1 MTNLFVGLH
10 LFQWGVSHF
19 FYIVDVRENGEGM
32 VNMLT
37 VKNISKIYGETI
49 QYEAL
54 KDINFMIEEGE
65 FVAIMGPSGSGKSTL
80 LNILATIDTPTSG
93 TVTLN
98 EENPHRLNSEQ
109 IAVFRREKLVFVFQ
123 SFNLLPTL
131 TVEENIVL
139 PLTLSGESV
148 HGMKR
153 KVAEIAPK
161 LGIEQLLHKRI
172 SEISGGQAQRVA
184 VARAMIHHPQLVL
197 ADEPTGN
204 LDTKA
209 SKDVMRLFKQLNEE
223 EQATLL
229 MVTHDPLSASY
240 CRRILFIKDGKLISD
255 IHQASTQEVFYQ
267 EIMQQLAQLEGINDE
282 F

>member
-10 LFQWGVSHF
+10 LFEWGVSHF
-19 FYIVDVRENGEGM
+19 FYIVDERENGEGM

-37 VKNISKIYGETI
+37 VKNISKIYGETV

-109 IAVFRREKLVFVFQ
+109 IAVFRREKLGFVFQ

-148 HGMKR
+148 RGMKR

>member
-1 MTNLFVGLH
+1 
-10 LFQWGVSHF
+10 
-19 FYIVDVRENGEGM
+19 
-32 VNMLT
+32 
-37 VKNISKIYGETI
+37 
-49 QYEAL
+49 
-54 KDINFMIEEGE
+54 
-65 FVAIMGPSGSGKSTL
+65 
-80 LNILATIDTPTSG
+80 
-93 TVTLN
+93 
-98 EENPHRLNSEQ
+98 
-109 IAVFRREKLVFVFQ
+109 
-123 SFNLLPTL
+123 
-131 TVEENIVL
+131 
-139 PLTLSGESV
+139 
-148 HGMKR
+148 
-153 KVAEIAPK
+153 
-161 LGIEQLLHKRI
+161 
-172 SEISGGQAQRVA
+172 
-184 VARAMIHHPQLVL
+184 MIHHPQLVL

>member
-54 KDINFMIEEGE
+54 KDINFLIEEGE

-109 IAVFRREKLVFVFQ
+109 IAVFRREKLGFVFQ